1 MTEQQDFLKKLV
13 KILENVKIPYMLSGS
28 MASSFHGKPR
38 ATNDV
43 DIIIAPTAQQI
54 QAFAESLG
62 KDCYINMQTAQEALK
77 QNSMFNIIDIQSG
90 YKADFII
97 QKKRPFSR
105 QEFERR
111 RSVNMLGLSICI
123 LSPEDVI
130 LSKLEWS
137 KDSDSPQQF
146 RDALGVAVVQWEKLD
161 HRYLRRWAV
170 ELGITNQLEELFNQA
185 KALKNS
191 Q

>member
-1 MTEQQDFLKKLV
+1 MTEPQDFLKKLV
-13 KILENVKIPYMLSGS
+13 KILENVEISYMLSGS
-28 MASSFHGKPR
+28 IASSFHGKPR

-43 DIIIAPTAQQI
+43 DIIIAPTAEQI
-54 QAFAESLG
+54 QALAKSLG
-62 KDCYINMQTAQEALK
+62 KDYYINLQTAQEALK
-77 QNSMFNIIDIQSG
+77 QNSMFNVIDIQSG

-97 QKKRPFSR
+97 RKKRPFSH

-111 RSVNMLGLSICI
+111 RSVNMMGLSICI

-146 RDALGVAVVQWEKLD
+146 RDALSVAVVQWEKLD
-161 HRYLRRWAV
+161 WGYLHKWAV

-185 KALKNS
+185 KSLKNS